1 MATRSA
7 SDALRYGLGREFLK
21 LYAVTLVGLWLFVS
35 PVSRVLRPVGSL
47 VRIFV
52 PPLGGPLHVLFS
64 VVGLLATVAGFVLF
78 AGGIVGIGY
87 RLQAD

>member
-1 MATRSA
+1 MTTRSA

-47 VRIFV
+47 
-52 PPLGGPLHVLFS
+52 PLEGPLHVLFS
-64 VVGLLATVAGFVLF
+64 VVGLFATVAGFALF

>member
-1 MATRSA
+1 MTTRSA

-35 PVSRVLRPVGSL
+35 PVSRVLRPLGSL
-47 VRIFV
+47 
-52 PPLGGPLHVLFS
+52 GPIHVLFS
-64 VVGLLATVAGFVLF
+64 VVGLLATVAGFALL